1 MSFIHKALVALALSR
16 ARRKAH
22 LVRRTVRLDTGET
35 YVYLD
40 GGTGPTLLL
49 LHGFGATKDN
59 FTRVA
64 ALLTGSYRVVVPDH
78 LGFGESDKPEHADYS
93 PVAQARRLRT
103 FVQALGLGAVDL
115 GGNSMGGHIAM
126 TYAALYPDDVR
137 SLWLIDAG
145 GVWSGPQGE
154 LQQHLQRTGRNL
166 LVASTEDEFAEV
178 FRFVVHKPP
187 VVPKSIM
194 KVLAQARIANLPL
207 ERRIFA
213 QASADSV
220 EDRVRGL
227 PVPTLIVWGQED
239 RVFPPG
245 TADVIHA
252 LLPNSEVVVLP
263 EIGHLPMF
271 EAPERCAQDY
281 KAFRARL

>member
-1 MSFIHKALVALALSR
+1 MSFIHKALVALALRR
-16 ARRKAH
+16 ARRRAR
-22 LVRRTVRLDTGET
+22 LVRRTIRLDSGET

-64 ALLTGSYRVVVPDH
+64 ALLTGTYRVVVPDH

-93 PVAQARRLRT
+93 PVAQARRLRA

-126 TYAALYPDDVR
+126 TYAALYPDAVR

-154 LQQHLQRTGRNL
+154 LQKHLQRT
-166 LVASTEDEFAEV
+166 ASGY
-178 FRFVVHKPP
+178 
-187 VVPKSIM
+187 
-194 KVLAQARIANLPL
+194 
-207 ERRIFA
+207 
-213 QASADSV
+213 SA
-220 EDRVRGL
+220 
-227 PVPTLIVWGQED
+227 
-239 RVFPPG
+239 
-245 TADVIHA
+245 A
-252 LLPNSEVVVLP
+252 
-263 EIGHLPMF
+263 
-271 EAPERCAQDY
+271 
-281 KAFRARL
+281 